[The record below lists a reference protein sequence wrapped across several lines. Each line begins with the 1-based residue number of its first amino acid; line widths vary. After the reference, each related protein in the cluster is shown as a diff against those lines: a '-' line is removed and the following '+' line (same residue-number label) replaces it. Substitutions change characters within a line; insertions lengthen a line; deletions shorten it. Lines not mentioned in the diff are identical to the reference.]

1 MDVIIC
7 SKDRPSFLPTAINQV
22 KSLIPYHTII
32 VVESSENP
40 NLPLLES
47 LDVKLILTP
56 NVLLGVARQRG
67 LQVAST
73 DLIVFLDDDII
84 IEPDWFP
91 KMKATLDL
99 NPAALAVSSSI
110 IYGSKSDSILE
121 KLHRKS
127 IRHTAGGSIGISLFK
142 RKELLAI
149 GGFNPLIH
157 RGEDTELNLRMSSKG
172 LKWIRAVHALAY
184 HPLTMKEYLKKA
196 KKNADGWILIWLH
209 THQRLSFIA
218 RAYGAALVM
227 PIFYGLATLDLRV
240 LFYYA
245 LYKYKILLT
254 FLRTVKGGYNAN
266 S

>member
-7 SKDRPSFLPTAINQV
+7 SKDRSSFLPVAINQV

-32 VVESSENP
+32 VVESSEKP

-56 NVLLGVARQRG
+56 NALLGVARQRG
-67 LQVAST
+67 LQATST
-73 DLIVFLDDDII
+73 DLIVFLDDDIT

-99 NPAALAVSSSI
+99 NPEALAVSSEI
-110 IYGSKSDSILE
+110 IYGWQSDPILE
-121 KLHRKS
+121 KLFRKS
-127 IRHTAGGSIGISLFK
+127 IREAAGGSIGISLFK

-184 HPLTMKEYLKKA
+184 HPLTMKEFIKKA
-196 KKNADGWILIWLH
+196 KENVAGWILIWNH
-209 THQRLSFIA
+209 SPIRVRFII

-240 LFYYA
+240 FFYYA
-245 LYKYKILLT
+245 LYKYRILLT
-254 FLRTVKGGYNAN
+254 FLRTVKGGCNAN